1 MGKKG
6 ALLLCLLV
14 LMVAMD
20 GAMASHEWRP
30 FNRSC
35 FPPGFIFGAGS
46 AAYQV
51 PFLLLLI
58 YTLYLRFRIG

>member
-20 GAMASHEWRP
+20 GAIASHNWRP

-46 AAYQV
+46 AAYQ
-51 PFLLLLI
+51 
-58 YTLYLRFRIG
+58 